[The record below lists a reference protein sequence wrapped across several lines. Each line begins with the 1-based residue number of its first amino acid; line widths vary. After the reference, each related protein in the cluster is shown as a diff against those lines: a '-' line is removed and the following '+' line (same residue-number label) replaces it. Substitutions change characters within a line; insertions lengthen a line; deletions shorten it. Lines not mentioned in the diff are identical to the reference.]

1 VRAAHPSLNIRN
13 DARNGARSRQ
23 TQLGKRSLVRSRSL
37 ITTNNG
43 EQEVRVQL
51 GTGGPLSTGKGCD
64 RTVIRHTQNLKEHRG
79 LRTHTE

>member
-1 VRAAHPSLNIRN
+1 MRAAHPSLNIRS

-51 GTGGPLSTGKGCD
+51 RTGGQRGISRGSPEQ
-64 RTVIRHTQNLKEHRG
+64 VIDGWRYFGYAPRDGERP
-79 LRTHTE
+79 